1 MKEHSYNPGDNR
13 MPCKKMGEESHR
25 NRERKKRVIEIE
37 EKKSEREVRQE
48 RERERERVVSLETS
62 EFGCKSLRTRGC
74 CQERKNWKKEKSQ
87 RVVDE
92 GNQGQ

>member
-13 MPCKKMGEESHR
+13 MPCKKIGEESHR
-25 NRERKKRVIEIE
+25 NRERRESETKR
-37 EKKSEREVRQE
+37 EKVGKRSKTRE